1 MKMYIEN
8 LLKRADLKS
17 IEYFLRYGGANLS
30 EKSDKPSAEQLRNA
44 ENNIADTLFSIISD
58 EHKHDEIMSR
68 IFEQVEVFENI
79 SFELGFL
86 AGAKIAI
93 QAFDKLYDI

>member
-17 IEYFLRYGGANLS
+17 IEYFLRYGGENLS

-44 ENNIADTLFSIISD
+44 ENNIADTLIA
-58 EHKHDEIMSR
+58 SR
-68 IFEQVEVFENI
+68 IITITLPGRIKVI
-79 SFELGFL
+79 
-86 AGAKIAI
+86 
-93 QAFDKLYDI
+93 KLII